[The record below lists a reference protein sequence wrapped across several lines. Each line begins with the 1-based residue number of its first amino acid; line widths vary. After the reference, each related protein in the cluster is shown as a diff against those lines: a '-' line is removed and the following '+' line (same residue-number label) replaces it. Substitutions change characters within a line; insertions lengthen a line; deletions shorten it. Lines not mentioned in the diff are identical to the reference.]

1 MAMDFL
7 DSLPLQSSPNLS
19 MIIEPGELLDE
30 TWFFGNLLDGKPRM
44 LRCYSDPCP
53 SSKTSSSSDDYD
65 DDDDDVF
72 PGKSMEETFSSI
84 NRRIPEGKRA
94 LSLRVPGTGLMK
106 TPSLPAKQQPD
117 SADTN
122 NPRIQEPWR
131 NSLLRAPSLPS
142 FAEKEE
148 FQDEESEFS
157 MGNLIRQASLNQT
170 KVLTRH
176 ESLSQP
182 KVLIRQGS
190 LNLNQSNPLIRQGS
204 LNQSKPLTRQ
214 GSLNQSNP
222 LIRQGSLNQSKP
234 LTRQGSLNQPKVLPP
249 RQTAKGVTR
258 SCSISTI
265 PKQNPRKKS
274 EPESINPILDCNSGE
289 TKPRFA
295 SNQPKIRRSHSS
307 VDTEE
312 LKGLKNLG
320 LKVKDE
326 EKVSRRRG
334 DTTSEAWLAKS
345 FGAPLQSGAAASK
358 KSAEDMKAQIRFWA
372 RAVASNV
379 RQE

>member
-1 MAMDFL
+1 
-7 DSLPLQSSPNLS
+7 
-19 MIIEPGELLDE
+19 
-30 TWFFGNLLDGKPRM
+30 
-44 LRCYSDPCP
+44 
-53 SSKTSSSSDDYD
+53 
-65 DDDDDVF
+65 
-72 PGKSMEETFSSI
+72 MEETFSSI
-84 NRRIPEGKRA
+84 NRIIPEGKRV

-117 SADTN
+117 SGDTN
-122 NPRIQEPWR
+122 NLRIQEPWR

-170 KVLTRH
+170 RVLTRH

-190 LNLNQSNPLIRQGS
+190 LN
-204 LNQSKPLTRQ
+204 
-214 GSLNQSNP
+214 LNQSNP

-289 TKPRFA
+289 TKPRYA

>member
-1 MAMDFL
+1 MDSL
-7 DSLPLQSSPNLS
+7 DSVPLQSSPNLLS
-19 MIIEPGELLDE
+19 NSFKNHDMIIEPGELLDE

-53 SSKTSSSSDDYD
+53 SSKTSSSED
-65 DDDDDVF
+65 DDDMF

-84 NRRIPEGKRA
+84 NRIPDGKRA

-117 SADTN
+117 SENTN
-122 NPRIQEPWR
+122 DPRIQEPWR

-157 MGNLIRQASLNQT
+157 MGKLIRQASLNQP
-170 KVLTRH
+170 KLLSRH
-176 ESLSQP
+176 ESLSQS
-182 KVLIRQGS
+182 KILIRQGS
-190 LNLNQSNPLIRQGS
+190 LN
-204 LNQSKPLTRQ
+204 
-214 GSLNQSNP
+214 
-222 LIRQGSLNQSKP
+222 LNQSKP

-274 EPESINPILDCNSGE
+274 EPESINPSSNCNSGE
-289 TKPRFA
+289 TKPRYA
-295 SNQPKIRRSHSS
+295 SNQPKIRKSHSS

-320 LKVKDE
+320 LKVKDD
-326 EKVSRRRG
+326 EKMSRRRG
-334 DTTSEAWLAKS
+334 DTSSEKWLAKS

-379 RQE
+379 RQEC

>member
-19 MIIEPGELLDE
+19 NSFKNHDMIVEPGELLDE
-30 TWFFGNLLDGKPRM
+30 SWFFGNLLDGKPRM

-65 DDDDDVF
+65 DDDDDDVF

-84 NRRIPEGKRA
+84 NRIIPEGKRV

-117 SADTN
+117 SGDTN
-122 NPRIQEPWR
+122 NLRIQEPWR

-170 KVLTRH
+170 RVLTRH

-190 LNLNQSNPLIRQGS
+190 LN
-204 LNQSKPLTRQ
+204 
-214 GSLNQSNP
+214 LNQSNP

-289 TKPRFA
+289 TKPRYA